1 MASESAGLRVDKQ
14 EFMMAFGRDVDF
26 HDNHPQMTY
35 FDRRTGNVL
44 WLCEKDEDAPF
55 ELGIDAEDNHR
66 DRERV
71 DADSDRYLGDPR
83 PRPRRASQYSQAVP
97 ELVVD

>member
-55 ELGIDAEDNHR
+55 ELGIDAEVNRR
-66 DRERV
+66 DRERL
-71 DADSDRYLGDPR
+71 DADSDRYLAIPGLDHGEHH
-83 PRPRRASQYSQAVP
+83 QYSQAVP